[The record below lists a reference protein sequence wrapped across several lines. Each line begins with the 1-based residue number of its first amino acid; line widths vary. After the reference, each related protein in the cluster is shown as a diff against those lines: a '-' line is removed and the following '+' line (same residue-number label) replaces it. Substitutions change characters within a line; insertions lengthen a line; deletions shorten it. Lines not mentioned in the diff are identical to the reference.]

1 MKNSRTIQFVTL
13 FVFLATLLSSCTSAT
28 KKPIDHKAVQ
38 EQNELLF
45 TKTLQ
50 THLTAIEHRNLD
62 SLKSTL
68 SPTGEM
74 QLILPGLKIKNTA
87 DEFVALHQEWFK
99 DTTWTME
106 TKIVNVKVGDKIG
119 MAVTEAMYREP
130 NRNGSPYFNHM
141 MVSYDLEKIDD
152 KWYVI
157 KDHASSIEKTKP
169 KATTT
174 E

>member
-1 MKNSRTIQFVTL
+1 
-13 FVFLATLLSSCTSAT
+13 
-28 KKPIDHKAVQ
+28 
-38 EQNELLF
+38 
-45 TKTLQ
+45 
-50 THLTAIEHRNLD
+50 
-62 SLKSTL
+62 
-68 SPTGEM
+68 
-74 QLILPGLKIKNTA
+74 
-87 DEFVALHQEWFK
+87 
-99 DTTWTME
+99 ME

>member
-1 MKNSRTIQFVTL
+1 MKKSSTIQFVAV
-13 FVFLATLLSSCTSAT
+13 FMFLATLLISCTNTAE
-28 KKPIDHKAVQ
+28 KPIDNKVAQ

-50 THLTAIEHRNLD
+50 TLLTAIENRNLD

-74 QLILPGLKIKNTA
+74 QLILPGLKIKNTV
-87 DEFVALHQEWFK
+87 DEFVTLHQEWFK
-99 DTTWTME
+99 DTTWTIE
-106 TKIVNVKVGDKIG
+106 TKIVNIKVGDKIG
-119 MAVTEAMYREP
+119 MAITEAMYREP
-130 NRNGSPYFNHM
+130 DRNGKPYFNHM
-141 MVSYDLEKIDD
+141 MVSYDLEKIDNR
-152 KWYVI
+152 WYVI

-169 KATTT
+169 EAPPA

>member
-1 MKNSRTIQFVTL
+1 MKNSRTVQFITV
-13 FVFLATLLSSCTSAT
+13 FVFLALFLGSCTSTT
-28 KKPIDHKAVQ
+28 KNPIDHKAAQ

-50 THLTAIEHRNLD
+50 THLAAIEHRNLD

-87 DEFVALHQEWFK
+87 EEFIALHQEWFK
-99 DTTWTME
+99 DTTWTIE
-106 TKIVNVKVGDKIG
+106 IKIVNIKVGDKIG
-119 MAVTEAMYREP
+119 MAITEVMYREP
-130 NRNGSPYFNHM
+130 DRNGKPYFNHM
-141 MVSYDLEKIDD
+141 ITSYVLEKINN

-169 KATTT
+169 EATIT

>member
-1 MKNSRTIQFVTL
+1 MKNSRTIQFVAA
-13 FVFLATLLSSCTSAT
+13 FVLLAIFLSSCTNTT
-28 KKPIDHKAVQ
+28 KKPIDHKAAQ

-50 THLTAIEHRNLD
+50 THLIALENKNLD

-68 SPTGEM
+68 SPIGEM
-74 QLILPGLKIKNTA
+74 QLILPDSKIKNTV

-99 DTTWTME
+99 DTTWTIE
-106 TKIVNVKVGDKIG
+106 TKIANIKVGDKIG

-141 MVSYDLEKIDD
+141 MVSYDLEKIDN

-157 KDHASSIEKTKP
+157 KDHASSIEKTKS
-169 KATTT
+169 KATAT

>member
-74 QLILPGLKIKNTA
+74 QLILP
-87 DEFVALHQEWFK
+87 V
-99 DTTWTME
+99 
-106 TKIVNVKVGDKIG
+106 
-119 MAVTEAMYREP
+119 
-130 NRNGSPYFNHM
+130 
-141 MVSYDLEKIDD
+141 
-152 KWYVI
+152 
-157 KDHASSIEKTKP
+157 
-169 KATTT
+169 
-174 E
+174 